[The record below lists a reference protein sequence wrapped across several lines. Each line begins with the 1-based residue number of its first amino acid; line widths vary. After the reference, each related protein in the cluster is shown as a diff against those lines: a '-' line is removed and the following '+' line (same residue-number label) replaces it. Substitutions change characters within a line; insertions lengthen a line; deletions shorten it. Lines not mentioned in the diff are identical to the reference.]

1 MPVVYHIE
9 VVGCLGLKFPSF
21 NQLKHVKCFLD
32 LRDKNG
38 TLQCVICQ
46 LKMKIELY
54 DKLILCDFLSL
65 SLVCTSFQELIFVST
80 DWCISCIVFFMVLFF
95 LKPRNGRPRTQ
106 VQHLMQIDLKGWGVG
121 YLSSFQ
127 QYCVRQML
135 NSVAGEFIFFYSFM
149 RQFSYRLVTLFLLS
163 SWLLLYTFLFLS
175 IWQLKVEEWRL
186 PHFGFFFSFVGEP
199 DV

>member
-1 MPVVYHIE
+1 MEPCSVLSVS
-9 VVGCLGLKFPSF
+9 LKWRLNFMINWF
-21 NQLKHVKCFLD
+21 Y
-32 LRDKNG
+32 
-38 TLQCVICQ
+38 VI
-46 LKMKIELY
+46 
-54 DKLILCDFLSL
+54 FLSL
-65 SLVCTSFQELIFVST
+65 SLVCTSFQELFFVST

-135 NSVAGEFIFFYSFM
+135 NSVAGEFIFFYSFT

-186 PHFGFFFSFVGEP
+186 PHFGFLFSFVGEP
-199 DV
+199 DM